1 MRQAAFTSADPVLP
15 SFCDDVNHG
24 RAGLPAQLQDASN
37 RQANDDESNAA
48 ATKAGSAPRS
58 CPPRSVHPAAS
69 TAKKASAVMQENEAD
84 RERRLREL
92 ASKLLFTI
100 ERRGSRFALYRD
112 VDVPKPVGHDDLT
125 LDEVE
130 DILNTWKL
138 RGPHGG

>member
-1 MRQAAFTSADPVLP
+1 MMMRATPLQRRPARLPEAARRAAFI
-15 SFCDDVNHG
+15 
-24 RAGLPAQLQDASN
+24 Q
-37 RQANDDESNAA
+37 
-48 ATKAGSAPRS
+48 PR
-58 CPPRSVHPAAS
+58 R

>member
-1 MRQAAFTSADPVLP
+1 MQLAVFVTTFRRLSLCHIP
-15 SFCDDVNHG
+15 CDRPHSPQRTLYCRHLRRREPRG

-58 CPPRSVHPAAS
+58 CPPRAKWAFIQPRR

-92 ASKLLFTI
+92 ASKLLFMI

-112 VDVPKPVGHDDLT
+112 VDV
-125 LDEVE
+125 
-130 DILNTWKL
+130 
-138 RGPHGG
+138 

>member
-1 MRQAAFTSADPVLP
+1 MMKATPLQRRPARLP
-15 SFCDDVNHG
+15 EPAR
-24 RAGLPAQLQDASN
+24 RARNERSSS
-37 RQANDDESNAA
+37 RV
-48 ATKAGSAPRS
+48 APR
-58 CPPRSVHPAAS
+58 
-69 TAKKASAVMQENEAD
+69 KKASAVMQENEAD

-112 VDVPKPVGHDDLT
+112 VDVPKPVRHDDLT